1 MVRACRAAVAGLI
14 RLARDL
20 TEHRIDSEA
29 VFDGNLLHVR
39 RDNVRLPDGSHATRE
54 YIVHPG
60 AVLIIPLLDAQTV
73 ILERQFRYPGQRH
86 FIELPAGKKEPGEDA
101 LLTAQRELEEETGY
115 RATSWQKLAT
125 THPSVGYSNEHIDY
139 FIARDLTHVGARLD
153 EGEFLEVLAV
163 KVDEALAWIKQ
174 GKITDVKTIAGLFW
188 LAHL

>member
-1 MVRACRAAVAGLI
+1 MVRARRAAIAGLI

-60 AVLIIPLLDAQTV
+60 AVLIIPLLDAKTV

>member
-1 MVRACRAAVAGLI
+1 MTK
-14 RLARDL
+14 ARDL

-29 VFDGNLLHVR
+29 VFDGKLLHVR

-73 ILERQFRYPGQRH
+73 ILERQFRYPGQRN

-115 RATSWQKLAT
+115 RAATWQKLAT

-139 FIARDLTHVGARLD
+139 FVARELTYVGARLD

-163 KVDEALAWIKQ
+163 KIDEALAWIKQ
-174 GKITDVKTIAGLFW
+174 GTITDIKTIAGLFW
-188 LAHL
+188 LTHL